1 MYLLFLSDMDVFQ
14 KYKEE
19 REKEKAEAQELLNS
33 PPVTIADGFPFVMSA
48 GQPTP
53 KRRKPTKV
61 APIFGFQQPEADI
74 KNNFVRLQD
83 IVYKQG
89 VMLNNMSDWVLKQTN
104 TVSLLCENI
113 NMLCGKLN
121 TLITV
126 INDHEYFNACDTD
139 TLLNS
144 MTKDLDNTSL
154 KSECYCP
161 DCVDDNA
168 MF

>member
-1 MYLLFLSDMDVFQ
+1 MDVFQ
-14 KYKEE
+14 KFKQDRE
-19 REKEKAEAQELLNS
+19 REKAEHDELMNTT
-33 PPVTIADGFPFVMSA
+33 PVTYAEPSPFVMSA
-48 GQPTP
+48 GKQPP
-53 KRRKPTKV
+53 RKKLKV
-61 APIFGFQQPEADI
+61 DPIFGFKQPEADI

-89 VMLNNMSDWVLKQTN
+89 VMINNMSDWVLKQTN
-104 TVSLLCENI
+104 NVSLLCENI

-139 TLLNS
+139 ELLNS
-144 MTKDLDNTSL
+144 MTKDFSDTSL
-154 KSECYCP
+154 NGDTVS
-161 DCVDDNA
+161 DNA

>member
-1 MYLLFLSDMDVFQ
+1 MDVFQ

-19 REKEKAEAQELLNS
+19 KEREKADFDQFLNS
-33 PPVTIADGFPFVMSA
+33 PPVNVKYAEPSPFVMSA
-48 GQPTP
+48 TKPYP
-53 KRRKPTKV
+53 KKRNPPQV
-61 APIFGFQQPEADI
+61 APIFGFKQPEADI

-139 TLLNS
+139 ELLNS
-144 MTKDLDNTSL
+144 MAKDLDNTSL
-154 KSECYCP
+154 NA